1 MSKMTLVR
9 EGLRLYRGY
18 YIKSVTAC
26 VGSGGGRNA
35 TLYEVAESLEELEE
49 YIGLPRF
56 TSVSKAQTYIKGIT
70 KDNDR
75 VQ

>member
-26 VGSGGGRNA
+26 TGSGGGRTA
-35 TLYEVAESLEELEE
+35 TLYDVADSLEELEE
-49 YIGLPRF
+49 YVGLPRF
-56 TSVSKAQTYIKGIT
+56 TSVCKAQTYINEIT
-70 KDNDR
+70 KNYGR
-75 VQ
+75 V

>member
-1 MSKMTLVR
+1 MDKTTLIR

-26 VGSGGGRNA
+26 VGSGGERNA
-35 TLYEVAESLEELEE
+35 TLYEVAASLEELEE

-56 TSVSKAQTYIKGIT
+56 TSVSKAQSYIKEIT

>member
-26 VGSGGGRNA
+26 TGSGGGRNA

-75 VQ
+75 V

>member
-1 MSKMTLVR
+1 MSKMTLIR

-35 TLYEVAESLEELEE
+35 TLYEVAESLEE

-56 TSVSKAQTYIKGIT
+56 TSVSKAQTYIKEIT

>member
-35 TLYEVAESLEELEE
+35 TLYEVAESLEEFM
-49 YIGLPRF
+49 GLPRF
-56 TSVSKAQTYIKGIT
+56 TSVSKAQTYIKEIT

-75 VQ
+75 V

>member
-1 MSKMTLVR
+1 MDKTTLVR

-35 TLYEVAESLEELEE
+35 TLYEVAESLEELAE

-56 TSVSKAQTYIKGIT
+56 TSVSKAQTYIKEIT